1 MASDLG
7 EDEPQSLMEPAQ
19 LPEDPMMSPAQ
30 AILPGGPEK
39 LLPGPGKPLFLPR
52 PQILTPSGDANLTSR
67 DPTMLSPPSL
77 RAYADRMQADY
88 LRYRCVILLINILN
102 LIKVT
107 MSCNVENSVH
117 SRENIFT
124 KMVNGSENPQ
134 VFKAPSANG
143 LQTLHY
149 MYPVTSRKEII
160 FL

>member
-7 EDEPQSLMEPAQ
+7 EDETQSLMEPAQ

-30 AILPGGPEK
+30 AILPGPEK

-52 PQILTPSGDANLTSR
+52 PPILTPGDANLTSR

-107 MSCNVENSVH
+107 VSCNVENSVH

-134 VFKAPSANG
+134 VF
-143 LQTLHY
+143 
-149 MYPVTSRKEII
+149 
-160 FL
+160 

>member
-7 EDEPQSLMEPAQ
+7 EDETQSLMEPAQ
-19 LPEDPMMSPAQ
+19 LPEDPMMSSAQ

-52 PQILTPSGDANLTSR
+52 PPILTPGDANLTSR

-88 LRYRCVILLINILN
+88 LRYRCVILFINISN

-107 MSCNVENSVH
+107 MS
-117 SRENIFT
+117 
-124 KMVNGSENPQ
+124 
-134 VFKAPSANG
+134 
-143 LQTLHY
+143 
-149 MYPVTSRKEII
+149 
-160 FL
+160 

>member
-1 MASDLG
+1 MASDVG

-19 LPEDPMMSPAQ
+19 LTEDPMMSPAQ
-30 AILPGGPEK
+30 AVLPGPEKLLPGPEKLLPGPGK

-52 PQILTPSGDANLTSR
+52 PPILTPGDANLTSR

-102 LIKVT
+102 FTKVT

-134 VFKAPSANG
+134 VFQS
-143 LQTLHY
+143 
-149 MYPVTSRKEII
+149 PVCK
-160 FL
+160 

>member
-7 EDEPQSLMEPAQ
+7 EDETQSLMEPAQ

-30 AILPGGPEK
+30 AILPGPDKLLPGPEK

-52 PQILTPSGDANLTSR
+52 PPILTPGDANLTSR

-107 MSCNVENSVH
+107 MSCNVEISVH
-117 SRENIFT
+117 SSENIFT

-134 VFKAPSANG
+134 VFKSPLCTWALKSK
-143 LQTLHY
+143 LFSTL
-149 MYPVTSRKEII
+149 I
-160 FL
+160 

>member
-30 AILPGGPEK
+30 AILPGPEKLLSGGPGK

-52 PQILTPSGDANLTSR
+52 PPILTPGDANLTSR

-107 MSCNVENSVH
+107 MSCNVENSFH
-117 SRENIFT
+117 
-124 KMVNGSENPQ
+124 
-134 VFKAPSANG
+134 
-143 LQTLHY
+143 
-149 MYPVTSRKEII
+149 
-160 FL
+160 